1 MTLQEEMNEHGFST
15 MNHDGNGPCF
25 FPVAMKEMQIDGIN
39 IPGWRAVVREDTGDT
54 LHIHT
59 SGYQLRPYKDQVDLL
74 DAAVAESNL
83 DATGMQRMLDTSKNG
98 SRLFVGYT
106 FPAHQVTV
114 TNARDGSDDNVA
126 LRIAYWD
133 SYDGSKATVIRAG
146 AYRFA
151 CANECLIG
159 RDMVS
164 IKQKHTK
171 NAKIEDLLAPVMA
184 TMNAY
189 LEETTNYQMWAR
201 IKVGSEQAIRLFN
214 AVPGNK
220 SKALVD
226 GLTRDWVESTNH
238 TGEGT
243 LWDLYN
249 VLTSWSTHGLGGET
263 RADRNAQAAR
273 LERIQKL
280 RSSNAWGNIALAA

>member
-1 MTLQEEMNEHGFST
+1 MNYAQEMAEHGFST
-15 MNHDGNGPCF
+15 MAHDGNGPCF
-25 FPVAMKEMQIDGIN
+25 FPVALKTMDIDGVAV
-39 IPGWRAVVREDTGDT
+39 PGWRAVVREDTGDT
-54 LHIHT
+54 LHVHT
-59 SGYQLRPYKDQVDLL
+59 SGYQLRPYADQVQML
-74 DAAVAESNL
+74 DAAVEESNL
-83 DATGMQRMLDTSKNG
+83 NTNGMMRMLDTAKNG

-106 FPAHQVTV
+106 FPEHQVKICTDK
-114 TNARDGSDDNVA
+114 DGADDVVA
-126 LRIAYWD
+126 LSIAYWD
-133 SYDGSKATVIRAG
+133 SYDGSRATVIRAG
-146 AYRFA
+146 AYRFK

-164 IKQKHTK
+164 LKSKHTK
-171 NAKIEDLLAPVMA
+171 NSKLEDLLEPVMN
-184 TMNAY
+184 TLNAY
-189 LEETTNYQMWAR
+189 LEETQNYQLWDR
-201 IKVGSEQAIRLFN
+201 IDVGSEAAIRLFD
-214 AVPGNK
+214 AIPGNK

-226 GLTRDWVESTNH
+226 GLTRDWVESTGH

-263 RADRNAQAAR
+263 TTDRNAQAAR